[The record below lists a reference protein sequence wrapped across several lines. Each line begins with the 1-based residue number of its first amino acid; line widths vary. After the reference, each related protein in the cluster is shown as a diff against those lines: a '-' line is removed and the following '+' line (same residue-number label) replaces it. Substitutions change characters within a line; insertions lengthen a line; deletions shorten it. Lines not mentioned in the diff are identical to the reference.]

1 MSLNTIK
8 KFIKTLSEG
17 DYTQLDYDYKK
28 YDCEM
33 SALMPIICSQESD
46 KYDGIVD
53 FWNKKQE
60 SDYFEMQHPLHNHIT
75 TRAVFS
81 VHHIYSNYVFF
92 IDETN
97 EYIWC
102 AIQTEYT
109 FSWFFC
115 DDTLYVINASW
126 YGYDFSFMHNISCE
140 QLIYK
145 DIKFGFLFNSNI
157 SLWHYIF
164 DSFALIYELNL
175 RKPLKNLPYYFT
187 PSHVQLTNE
196 ELVFFYIGWSV
207 SGHTPT
213 NIQRNAIFK
222 RMCEKIYKDSLVH
235 LSKNLQDNDDY
246 DLVLWFGLTYHNK
259 SMKTWINQ
267 VDAAVNIIKELQK
280 TFKKIKIYF
289 DGMKAAENGEFY
301 AFHYMNENAN
311 QIINEISSQLKDVE
325 IVSLNGYSVKDA
337 VCICSQIDIAIAE
350 CGAGA
355 FLPVFCRKPA
365 VLYGNGC
372 YLLHA
377 SVALLPDEKTTRLVD
392 LKYTEFVGLK
402 EGNYW
407 DVRNY
412 CIPWQHIYN
421 LTAELLENLSQ
432 DKKIKILDLKLNRL
446 EVPPVELIAKQYEI
460 GQKLGLDIPLEV
472 CEEDADRILCTFST
486 KELNLAKARIQNH
499 LSYKLGQALI
509 INSKSLWGYLRMPYV
524 LSYIKDKHKQD
535 QKVCRSKIR
544 EENPYLALMPLE
556 NYPEEALKEKE
567 CFTYKLGEAFIMA
580 DKAWYKGGYLKFYF
594 KDMPRLKR
602 EFQKKKLTMD

>member
-81 VHHIYSNYVFF
+81 VHREWFVYVFF
-92 IDETN
+92 VDETN

-102 AIQTEYT
+102 GIQTELA
-109 FSWFFC
+109 FSFVFA
-115 DDTLYVINASW
+115 DGILYKIDAPSW
-126 YGYDFSFMHNISCE
+126 YVCDFSFMQDISCE
-140 QLIYK
+140 QLAYK
-145 DIKFGFLFNSNI
+145 DIKFGFLFHHTS
-157 SLWHYIF
+157 SLWHYILN
-164 DSFALIYELNL
+164 SLVLAYEINL
-175 RKPLKNLPYYFT
+175 QKPLKNLPYYFI
-187 PSHVQLTNE
+187 PNHANLTDE
-196 ELVFFYIGWSV
+196 KRVFLWAAWSAYNFEF
-207 SGHTPT
+207 ST
-213 NIQRNAIFK
+213 QRSAMIK
-222 RMCEKIYKDSLVH
+222 RTYENIYKDSLVH

-246 DLVLWFGLTYHNK
+246 DLVLWLGLTYHNK

-267 VDAAVNIIKELQK
+267 VDATIKIIKELQK

-289 DGMKAAENGEFY
+289 DGMKVPENGDEELNC
-301 AFHYMNENAN
+301 YMIENATAITN
-311 QIINEISSQLKDVE
+311 KISSQLKDVK
-325 IVSLNGYSVKDA
+325 IVSLNGYSIKDA

-350 CGAGA
+350 CGTG
-355 FLPVFCRKPA
+355 FLLPVSFCQKPA
-365 VLYGNGC
+365 VGYGNSN
-372 YLLHA
+372 YLR
-377 SVALLPDEKTTRLVD
+377 VCKFYTLPDEKTTRLVD
-392 LKYTEFVGLK
+392 LKYTKSVDSVLYG
-402 EGNYW
+402 GGW
-407 DVRNY
+407 DVANY

-432 DKKIKILDLKLNRL
+432 DKKLKILDLKLNRL

-544 EENPYLALMPLE
+544 EENPHLALMPLE
-556 NYPEEALKEKE
+556 NYPEEALKEKNS
-567 CFTYKLGEAFIMA
+567 FTYKLGQAFI
-580 DKAWYKGGYLKFYF
+580 KASKNWYGGGGY
-594 KDMPRLKR
+594 
-602 EFQKKKLTMD
+602 